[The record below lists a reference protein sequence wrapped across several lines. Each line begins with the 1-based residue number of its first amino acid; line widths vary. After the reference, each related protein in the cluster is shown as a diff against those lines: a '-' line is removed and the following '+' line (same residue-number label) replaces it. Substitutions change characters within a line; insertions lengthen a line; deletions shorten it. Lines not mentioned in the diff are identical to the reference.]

1 MDTLF
6 AKMDRLLQL
15 TQTRIVR
22 GMMNRINWDARLIAI
37 RGARG
42 IGKTTLMLQY
52 IKLHY
57 KQYDRHVLY
66 CSLDSVYFST
76 HSLTDLADD
85 FYKNGGRHLF
95 LDEVHKYKGWSREV
109 KELYDMYP
117 DMRVVITGSSLLH
130 ILNGDADLSRRCVP
144 YEMQGLSFR
153 EYLQF
158 YQDIVIEPVSLEDVL
173 EHPENICGEVNSK
186 CQPLPL
192 FKDYLKH
199 GYYPFYLDNQ
209 RDYYTTIE
217 NIIDFT
223 ISVEL
228 VQLCNVSPANIRK
241 IKALVGILA
250 QTVPYEVDITKLA
263 SLIGVQR
270 NTVIDYL
277 RFLGDARVLNL
288 LYADLVSVKKMQKPD
303 KIYLENANLIYTL
316 ATEEI
321 KIGTVR
327 EAFTVNQLGYGREIE
342 YGKQSGDFRVNG
354 KYLFEVGG
362 KTKSFDQIADIPN
375 SYVLA
380 DDIETPIGKKL
391 PLWSVGFLY

>member
-1 MDTLF
+1 
-6 AKMDRLLQL
+6 
-15 TQTRIVR
+15 
-22 GMMNRINWDARLIAI
+22 
-37 RGARG
+37 
-42 IGKTTLMLQY
+42 
-52 IKLHY
+52 
-57 KQYDRHVLY
+57 
-66 CSLDSVYFST
+66 
-76 HSLTDLADD
+76 
-85 FYKNGGRHLF
+85 
-95 LDEVHKYKGWSREV
+95 
-109 KELYDMYP
+109 
-117 DMRVVITGSSLLH
+117 
-130 ILNGDADLSRRCVP
+130 
-144 YEMQGLSFR
+144 
-153 EYLQF
+153 
-158 YQDIVIEPVSLEDVL
+158 
-173 EHPENICGEVNSK
+173 
-186 CQPLPL
+186 
-192 FKDYLKH
+192 
-199 GYYPFYLDNQ
+199 
-209 RDYYTTIE
+209 
-217 NIIDFT
+217 
-223 ISVEL
+223 
-228 VQLCNVSPANIRK
+228 LCNVSPANIRK